1 MPLRNDPAQDQVPRK
16 RPAAVESQ
24 QKVKEDAVRVGEV
37 VSKQR
42 LEAEQEEAEVDDEEQ
57 PLQHILRSNSSNRQA
72 VD

>member
-1 MPLRNDPAQDQVPRK
+1 M
-16 RPAAVESQ
+16 
-24 QKVKEDAVRVGEV
+24 RVGEV

-42 LEAEQEEAEVDDEEQ
+42 LEAEHEEAEVDDEEQ